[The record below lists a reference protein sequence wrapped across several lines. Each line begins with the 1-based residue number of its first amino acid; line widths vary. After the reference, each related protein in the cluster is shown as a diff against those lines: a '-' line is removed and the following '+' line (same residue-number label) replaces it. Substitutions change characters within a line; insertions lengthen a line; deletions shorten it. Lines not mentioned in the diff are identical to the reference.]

1 MRTIPFFFF
10 LILIIIVFI
19 IPAVSL
25 LHSTSQASEQLS
37 LKRSADLLKI
47 TVNHLYDEGSCSI
60 IILTIPENRWIIGY
74 KNNIYYGESYTAYH
88 NVSTLVP
95 AAGLEKMTR
104 SGSYK
109 VCLFSE
115 WWNSTLKVNDT
126 G

>member
-60 IILTIPENRWIIGY
+60 IILTIPENRWIIGF
-74 KNNIYYGESYTAYH
+74 KNTIYYGKDYTTYH
-88 NVSTLVP
+88 NVSTLLP
-95 AAGLEKMTR
+95 AAGLEEMTR
-104 SGSYK
+104 SGSSK
-109 VCLFSE
+109 VCLLSDG
-115 WWNSTLKVNDT
+115 WNSTFVVNST